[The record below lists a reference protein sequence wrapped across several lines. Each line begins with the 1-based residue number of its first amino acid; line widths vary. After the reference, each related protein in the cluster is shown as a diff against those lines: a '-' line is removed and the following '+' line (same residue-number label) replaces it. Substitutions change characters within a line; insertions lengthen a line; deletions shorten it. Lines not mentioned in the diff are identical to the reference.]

1 MPTDRQ
7 LANLRPPIC
16 PGEVLNPKG
25 RNQWSD
31 RTEFRAVARAL
42 VEAPPKLADP
52 LVEKLA
58 TLIVKGA
65 MDENQAL
72 LVELVRWMWRPDR

>member
-1 MPTDRQ
+1 MPTERQ
-7 LANLRPPIC
+7 LANLRPPIR

-42 VEAPPKLADP
+42 VEVPPEVAEPLAEKLAD
-52 LVEKLA
+52 
-58 TLIVKGA
+58 LIVKGA
-65 MDENQAL
+65 MDGDQAL
-72 LVELVRWMWRPDR
+72 LLELTRWIFRPER